1 MTTYSQTARV
11 SAWGATKGAR
21 RVSGL
26 TAWER
31 AMIREGGEVRIAG
44 CPPYRGQT
52 DRRIVES
59 GGRFFTRIPQ
69 ES

>member
-1 MTTYSQTARV
+1 MTTYAKFARV
-11 SAWGATKGAR
+11 SAWGATPGAR
-21 RVSGL
+21 RISGL
-26 TAWER
+26 TAYER
-31 AMIREGGEVRIAG
+31 AMIREGEEVRIAG

-52 DRRIVES
+52 DRRIVEL